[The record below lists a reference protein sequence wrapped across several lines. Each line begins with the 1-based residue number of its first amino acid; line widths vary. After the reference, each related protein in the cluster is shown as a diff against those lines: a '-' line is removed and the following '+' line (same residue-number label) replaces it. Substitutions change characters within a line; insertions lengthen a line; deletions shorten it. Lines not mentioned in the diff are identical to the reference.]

1 MFIWQKFLRLE
12 VQEATSQITLKE
24 LLQGV
29 VNKSQFTQEFYNK
42 GQVVLMSI
50 DYC

>member
-1 MFIWQKFLRLE
+1 MFTWQKSLSL
-12 VQEATSQITLKE
+12 QAQDATSQVTLKE

-42 GQVVLMSI
+42 GQVV
-50 DYC
+50 